1 MNKPFVEKPVHY
13 SGAYSEEAAKALCEE
28 ELKRLARERRQWE
41 EEQDKKDR
49 QLQLKL
55 E

>member
-13 SGAYSEEAAKALCEE
+13 SGAYSEEAAKALCEA
-28 ELKRLARERRQWE
+28 ELNRLARERRQWE
-41 EEQDKKDR
+41 EEQKKKER
-49 QLQLKL
+49 QLQLKF

>member
-13 SGAYSEEAAKALCEE
+13 SGAYSEESAKELCQV
-28 ELKRLARERRQWE
+28 ELKRIDQERRQWE
-41 EEQDKKDR
+41 ESQREKDK